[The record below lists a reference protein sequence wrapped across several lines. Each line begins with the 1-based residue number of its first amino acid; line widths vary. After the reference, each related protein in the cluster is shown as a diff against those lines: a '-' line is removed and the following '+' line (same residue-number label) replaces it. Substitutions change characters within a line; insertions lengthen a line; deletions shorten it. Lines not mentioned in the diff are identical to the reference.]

1 MSKTDNKKGMSRRG
15 FIKSAAFGAG
25 ALTLTGLTA
34 GAVSAAPLPKKWE
47 KEADVIVIGC
57 GGSGVAAAI
66 EAHDAGAKV
75 LILEKTPLH
84 GGSTNLSGG
93 IVYAA
98 GTSVQKKAGIE
109 DSPVGMF
116 KYWMAYHRNL
126 LDPKVLTIICDRS
139 DEMVE
144 WLMRNGVEFPPEL
157 LYYSGVEEK
166 YGAVTKP
173 VKRGHCAK
181 GRGKGLMDG
190 LMKSVA
196 SRKIEI
202 LYNTPAER
210 LLMDDK
216 GEIAGV
222 QAKGKKG
229 AMNIKA
235 KKAVILASG
244 GFARN
249 KEMVKSYFPD
259 QLTAVPFT
267 ASGTTGDGI
276 LMAGKVGAPIV
287 DTGTT
292 ELPPSLPALEI
303 VPAEKAVMFS
313 SAYFLYKYPYIWVNE
328 EGKRFCD
335 ESAYYQITSPF
346 ISRQKSAYIVFDDKV
361 KTQVGAGMGFG
372 FSKDL
377 EKEIAEGILKKAAT
391 LEELGKLLK
400 VNPEV
405 LKASVEQFSAN
416 AKTGSDPEF
425 KRAKGLGAIETGPF
439 YGGKLTVAVVE
450 SLGGLRINVDGQVLD
465 AYDDPIPRLYAAG
478 AVTATLRGYPGS
490 GASITRGLVMG
501 RVTGQQ
507 AAGEK
512 ARK

>member
-1 MSKTDNKKGMSRRG
+1 MSKSDDKKEISRRG
-15 FIKSAAFGAG
+15 FIKSAAVGAG

-34 GAVSAAPLPKKWE
+34 KVVTAAPLPKKWD
-47 KEADVIVIGC
+47 KEADVIIIGC

-66 EAHDAGAKV
+66 EAHDAGSKV
-75 LILEKTPLH
+75 LILEKTPIP
-84 GGSTNLSGG
+84 GGSTTLSGG

-98 GTSVQKKAGIE
+98 GTTVQKQAGIE
-109 DSPVGMF
+109 DSPEGMY
-116 KYWMAYHRNL
+116 KYWMAYHRDL
-126 LDPKVLTIICDRS
+126 LDPQVLKVICDQS
-139 DEMVE
+139 IEMVE
-144 WLMRNGVEFPPEL
+144 WLQRNGVEFPPEL
-157 LYYSGVEEK
+157 LYFSGVEEK
-166 YGAVTKP
+166 FGAVTKP

-181 GRGKGLMDG
+181 GRGKGLMDE

-196 SRKIEI
+196 TRKIEI

-210 LLMDDK
+210 LLLNQN
-216 GEIAGV
+216 GEVAGV
-222 QAKGKKG
+222 QAKTKKG
-229 AMNIKA
+229 ALNIKA

-249 KEMVKSYFPD
+249 KAMVKSYFPD
-259 QLTAVPFT
+259 QMAAVPFT
-267 ASGTTGDGI
+267 AIGHTGDGI
-276 LMAGKVGAPIV
+276 LMAEKVGAPIV

-313 SAYFLYKYPYIWVNE
+313 SAYFLYKYPYIWVDE

-335 ESAYYQITSPF
+335 ESAYYQITAPF
-346 ISRQKSAYIVFDDKV
+346 ISRQKRAYIVFDDKV

-391 LEELGKLLK
+391 LEELGNALS
-400 VNPEV
+400 VNPMA
-405 LKASVEQFSAN
+405 LKASVEQFNAN
-416 AKTGSDPEF
+416 SKAGSDPDF
-425 KRAKGLGAIETGPF
+425 KRAKGLGAIEMGPF

-450 SLGGLRINVDGQVLD
+450 SLGGLKIDVDGRILD
-465 AYDDPIPRLYAAG
+465 PYDVPIPRLYGAG

-501 RVTGQQ
+501 RVTGKK

-512 ARK
+512 ART

>member
-1 MSKTDNKKGMSRRG
+1 M
-15 FIKSAAFGAG
+15 
-25 ALTLTGLTA
+25 
-34 GAVSAAPLPKKWE
+34 
-47 KEADVIVIGC
+47 
-57 GGSGVAAAI
+57 AAAI

-75 LILEKTPLH
+75 LILEKTPIS
-84 GGSTNLSGG
+84 GGSTAISGG

-98 GTSVQKKAGIE
+98 GTSTQKKMNIE
-109 DSPVGMF
+109 DSPDGMY
-116 KYWMAYHRNL
+116 KYWMAYHRDL
-126 LDPKVLTIICDRS
+126 LDPKVLRVICDQTV
-139 DEMVE
+139 DLVE
-144 WLMRNGVEFPPEL
+144 WLQRNSVEFPPEL
-157 LYYSGVEEK
+157 LYFSGVEEK
-166 YGAVTKP
+166 FGAVTKP

-196 SRKIEI
+196 DRKIEI

-210 LLMDDK
+210 LYLSEK
-216 GEIAGV
+216 GEIAGI
-222 QAKGKKG
+222 QAKAKKG
-229 AMNIKA
+229 ILNIKA
-235 KKAVILASG
+235 KKAVILACG

-249 KEMVKSYFPD
+249 KAMVKSYFPD

-267 ASGTTGDGI
+267 SIGHTGDGF
-276 LMAGKVGAPIV
+276 LMAAKVGAPIV

-313 SAYFLYKYPYIWVNE
+313 SAYFLYKYPYVFVNE

-335 ESAYYQITSPF
+335 ESAYYQITSPL
-346 ISRQKSAYIVFDDKV
+346 ICRQNKAFVVFDNKV

-377 EKEIAEGILKKAAT
+377 EKEIADGILKKAAT
-391 LEELGKLLK
+391 LEELGTALG
-400 VNPEV
+400 VNPAA
-405 LKASVEQFSAN
+405 LKASVEKFSAD
-416 AKTGSDPEF
+416 AQSGTDPDF
-425 KRAKGLGAIETGPF
+425 KRAKGLGAIENGPF

-450 SLGGLRINVDGQVLD
+450 SLGGLKIDVDGRILD
-465 AYDDPIPRLYAAG
+465 PYDVPIPRLYGAG

-501 RVTGQQ
+501 RITGKK
-507 AAGEK
+507 AAAEK
-512 ARK
+512 PAK

>member
-1 MSKTDNKKGMSRRG
+1 MSRLDDKKAMSRRG
-15 FIKSAAFGAG
+15 FIKGAALGAG

-34 GAVSAAPLPKKWE
+34 KAVSAAPLPKKWE
-47 KEADVIVIGC
+47 KEADVIIIGC

-75 LILEKTPLH
+75 LILEKTPIS
-84 GGSTNLSGG
+84 GGSTNISGG

-109 DSPVGMF
+109 DSPDGMY
-116 KYWMAYHRNL
+116 KYWMAYHRDL
-126 LDPKVLTIICDRS
+126 LEPKVLRVICDKS
-139 DEMVE
+139 IDLVE
-144 WLMRNGVEFPPEL
+144 WLMKNGVEFPPEL

-166 YGAVTKP
+166 YGATTKP

-190 LMKSVA
+190 LMKSIA
-196 SRKIEI
+196 ARKIEI

-210 LLMDDK
+210 LLMNEK
-216 GEIAGV
+216 GEVVGIR
-222 QAKGKKG
+222 AKSKKG
-229 AMNIKA
+229 ILNIKA
-235 KKAVILASG
+235 KKAVILTSG

-249 KEMVKSYFPD
+249 KDMVKSYFPD
-259 QLTAVPFT
+259 QMTAVPFT
-267 ASGTTGDGI
+267 AIGTTGDGI
-276 LMAGKVGAPIV
+276 MMAGKVGAPIV

-313 SAYFLYKYPYIWVNE
+313 SAYFLYKYPYLWVNE
-328 EGKRFCD
+328 EGTRFCD
-335 ESAYYQITSPF
+335 ESAYYQITSQL
-346 ISRQKSAYIVFDDKV
+346 ISRQKAAYIVFDDKV
-361 KTQVGAGMGFG
+361 KTQIGAGMGFG

-377 EKEIAEGILKKAAT
+377 QKEIEEGTLKKAAT
-391 LEELGKLLK
+391 LEELGKALK
-400 VNPEV
+400 INPEIF
-405 LKASVEQFSAN
+405 KKSVEQFSAN
-416 AKTGSDPEF
+416 AKAGADPDF

-450 SLGGLRINVDGQVLD
+450 SLGGLRINVNGQVLD
-465 AYDDPIPRLYAAG
+465 SYNDTIPRLYAAG

-501 RVTGQQ
+501 RVTGEK

-512 ARK
+512 SRK